1 MEESEETLPDFEG
14 VVKVIKR
21 DGEMVDGEIV
31 APTELVRGPA

>member
-1 MEESEETLPDFEG
+1 MTLAHVPTAG

-21 DGEMVDGEIV
+21 DGEMVDGQIV